1 MAVLIPPLHNFAVQ
15 RSRRS
20 TLYLG
25 DCGLF
30 SHLDTT
36 SSLTL
41 ACTFTEL
48 QYTPP
53 KLIFQLMPTI
63 LVSQVPHIHESQDK
77 EARVKP
83 RDQDASLLHDN
94 AFKACSSHGRP
105 PSRSQAICLTS
116 VSPKDTLV
124 LLVRSVWGKTFLS
137 SVGFAVHDFSSRRV
151 YGVGTVNCR
160 Q

>member
-83 RDQDASLLHDN
+83 RDQEASLLHDN

-105 PSRSQAICLTS
+105 PSRSHFGASLISRNALLTLMCSFICGDWKL
-116 VSPKDTLV
+116 VS
-124 LLVRSVWGKTFLS
+124 
-137 SVGFAVHDFSSRRV
+137 
-151 YGVGTVNCR
+151 